1 MYIRDMK
8 PEKTFDFHIRKTWI
22 QISKM
27 YNELVS
33 SQGLTT
39 SVGMALLN
47 IDIKE
52 GIRSTALG
60 PKMGME
66 STSLSRVLKS
76 MESQG
81 LIHKVSDPNDK
92 RSVVIRLTDEGI
104 SKRNIARQVVLD
116 FNQSISERIGE
127 KRTQEFIN
135 TMTEIGHII
144 SAQK

>member
-1 MYIRDMK
+1 
-8 PEKTFDFHIRKTWI
+8 
-22 QISKM
+22 
-27 YNELVS
+27 
-33 SQGLTT
+33 
-39 SVGMALLN
+39 MALLN
-47 IDIKE
+47 IDVKE

-92 RSVVIRLTDEGI
+92 RSVVIRLTDDGI
-104 SKRNIARQVVLD
+104 SKRNVARRVVLD
-116 FNQSISERIGE
+116 FNQSVSDRIGE

-135 TMTEIGHII
+135 TMTEIGQII
-144 SAQK
+144 SNQK

>member
-1 MYIRDMK
+1 MK
-8 PEKTFDFHIRKTWI
+8 PEQTFDFHIRKAWI

-33 SQGLTT
+33 AQGLTT

-92 RSVVIRLTDEGI
+92 RSVVIRLTDAGI
-104 SKRNIARQVVLD
+104 TKRNIARRVVID
-116 FNQSISERIGE
+116 FNQSIADRIGE
-127 KRTQEFIN
+127 KRTQEFFETLEDIRV
-135 TMTEIGHII
+135 II
-144 SAQK
+144 DDMKRS

>member
-1 MYIRDMK
+1 MK
-8 PEKTFDFHIRKTWI
+8 PEQTFDFHIRKAWI

-33 SQGLTT
+33 AKRLTT

-47 IDIKE
+47 IDVKE

-92 RSVVIRLTDEGI
+92 RSVVIRLTDDGI
-104 SKRNIARQVVLD
+104 SKRNIARRVVID
-116 FNQSISERIGE
+116 FNQSIADRIGE
-127 KRTQEFIN
+127 KRTQEFFETLEDIRV
-135 TMTEIGHII
+135 II
-144 SAQK
+144 DEMKRS

>member
-1 MYIRDMK
+1 MYIRVMK

-47 IDIKE
+47 IDIKQ
-52 GIRSTALG
+52 GIRSTSLG

-81 LIHKVSDPNDK
+81 LIQKVSDPNDK
-92 RSVVIRLTDEGI
+92 RSVVIRLTEAGI
-104 SKRNIARQVVLD
+104 SKRNVARRVVID
-116 FNQSISERIGE
+116 FNQSIVNRIGE

-135 TMTEIGHII
+135 TISEIDHII

>member
-1 MYIRDMK
+1 MK
-8 PEKTFDFHIRKTWI
+8 PEQTFDFHIRKAWI

-33 SQGLTT
+33 AQGLTT

-92 RSVVIRLTDEGI
+92 RSVVIRLTDDGI
-104 SKRNIARQVVLD
+104 AKRNIARRVVLD
-116 FNQSISERIGE
+116 FNQSIADRIGE
-127 KRTQEFIN
+127 KRTQEFFETLEDIRV
-135 TMTEIGHII
+135 II
-144 SAQK
+144 DEMKRS

>member
-1 MYIRDMK
+1 MK
-8 PEKTFDFHIRKTWI
+8 PEQTFDFHIRKAWI

-33 SQGLTT
+33 AQGLTT

-92 RSVVIRLTDEGI
+92 RSVVIRLTDDGI
-104 SKRNIARQVVLD
+104 AKRNIARRVVID
-116 FNQSISERIGE
+116 FNQSIADRIGE
-127 KRTQEFIN
+127 KRTQEFFETLEDIRV
-135 TMTEIGHII
+135 II
-144 SAQK
+144 DEMKRS

>member
-1 MYIRDMK
+1 
-8 PEKTFDFHIRKTWI
+8 
-22 QISKM
+22 M

-47 IDIKE
+47 IDIKQ
-52 GIRSTALG
+52 GIRSTSLG

-81 LIHKVSDPNDK
+81 LIQKVSDPNDK
-92 RSVVIRLTDEGI
+92 RSVVIRLTEAGI
-104 SKRNIARQVVLD
+104 SKRNVARRVVID
-116 FNQSISERIGE
+116 FNQSIVNRIGE

-135 TMTEIGHII
+135 TISEIDHII

>member
-1 MYIRDMK
+1 MK
-8 PEKTFDFHIRKTWI
+8 PEQTFDFHIRKAWI

-33 SQGLTT
+33 AQGLTT

-92 RSVVIRLTDEGI
+92 RSVVIRLTDDGI
-104 SKRNIARQVVLD
+104 AKRNIARRVVLD
-116 FNQSISERIGE
+116 FNQSIADRIGE
-127 KRTQEFIN
+127 KRTQEFFETLEDIRV
-135 TMTEIGHII
+135 II
-144 SAQK
+144 DEMKRT

>member
-1 MYIRDMK
+1 MK
-8 PEKTFDFHIRKTWI
+8 PEQTFDFHIRKAWI

-33 SQGLTT
+33 AQGLTT

-92 RSVVIRLTDEGI
+92 RSVVIRLTDDGI
-104 SKRNIARQVVLD
+104 AKRNIARRVVLD
-116 FNQSISERIGE
+116 FNQSIVDKIGE
-127 KRTQEFIN
+127 KRTQEFFETLEDIRV
-135 TMTEIGHII
+135 II
-144 SAQK
+144 DDMKRS

>member
-1 MYIRDMK
+1 MK
-8 PEKTFDFHIRKTWI
+8 PEQTFDFHIRKAWI

-33 SQGLTT
+33 AQGHTT

-92 RSVVIRLTDEGI
+92 RSVVIRLTDDGI
-104 SKRNIARQVVLD
+104 AKRNIARRVVLD
-116 FNQSISERIGE
+116 FNQSIADRIGE
-127 KRTQEFIN
+127 KRTQEFFETLEDIRV
-135 TMTEIGHII
+135 II
-144 SAQK
+144 DEMKRT

>member
-1 MYIRDMK
+1 MK
-8 PEKTFDFHIRKTWI
+8 PEQTFDFHIRKAWI

-33 SQGLTT
+33 AQGLTT

-76 MESQG
+76 MEAQG
-81 LIHKVSDPNDK
+81 LIQKVSDPNDK
-92 RSVVIRLTDEGI
+92 RSVVIRLTDAGI
-104 SKRNIARQVVLD
+104 AKRNIARRVVID
-116 FNQSISERIGE
+116 FNQSIAERIGE
-127 KRTQEFIN
+127 KRTQEFLETVDDIRAVIVE
-135 TMTEIGHII
+135 MKG
-144 SAQK
+144 S